1 MIEILEMH
9 DSEIGDLL
17 KRVDYGHLACSRDD
31 QPYVLPI
38 YYAYDGNE
46 IFMYT
51 TAGMKSD
58 VIKDNPK
65 ICLQVEEI
73 LENGA
78 WRSVVVIG
86 EAHQIVDRAEREKA
100 VELVRTFNPMLL
112 PALAIKW
119 SNDWMRKNVEV
130 VYKITILKMTGRFT
144 AEIRIAS
151 AAARPDLCSGP
162 QSK

>member
-9 DSEIGDLL
+9 DSEVRDLL

-31 QPYVLPI
+31 QPYVVPI
-38 YYAYDGNE
+38 YFVYDGNE
-46 IFMYT
+46 IFIYT
-51 TAGMKSD
+51 TAGLKSE
-58 VIKDNPK
+58 VITDNPK
-65 ICLQVEEI
+65 ICLQVEEM

-86 EAHQIVDRAEREKA
+86 EAQQIFDRAERERA
-100 VELVRTFNPMLL
+100 VELVRSFNPMLL

-130 VYKITILKMTGRFT
+130 VYKIKILKLTGRFS
-144 AEIRIAS
+144 AEVSIAS
-151 AAARPDLCSGP
+151 AAARPDLCNGP
-162 QSK
+162 QIK